1 MSRRSDRIVPLGEML
16 DIFASRLQKVDLRIL
31 DDIRAL
37 WPTIVE
43 PLVASR
49 CQPEMIKD
57 GVLIIRVPS
66 GAFAQRVI
74 SDTPLI
80 LSGFAVLGEKA
91 PTSLKTRISGPSGS
105 N

>member
-1 MSRRSDRIVPLGEML
+1 MSRRNERIVPLSELL
-16 DIFASRLQKVDLRIL
+16 DVLASRLKKVDLRVIN
-31 DDIRAL
+31 DIQAL

-43 PLVASR
+43 PIVAQR

-57 GVLIIRVPS
+57 GVLIVRVPS

-80 LSGFAVLGEKA
+80 LNGFSVLGDKA
-91 PTSLKTRISGPSGS
+91 PVSIKTRISES
-105 N
+105 

>member
-1 MSRRSDRIVPLGEML
+1 MSRRNERIVPLSELL
-16 DIFASRLQKVDLRIL
+16 DVLASRLKKVDLRVI
-31 DDIRAL
+31 DDIQAL

-43 PLVASR
+43 PIVAQR

-57 GVLIIRVPS
+57 GVLIVRVPS

-80 LSGFAVLGEKA
+80 LNGFSVLGDKA
-91 PTSLKTRISGPSGS
+91 PVSIKTRISES
-105 N
+105 